1 MCKSELTG
9 VGWEGGG
16 KRMTGMCERNWPGR
30 ADGERSRGLG
40 VSKYQTGD
48 GHMTNA
54 ARPDLSSKSCGSARA
69 RATDRR

>member
-1 MCKSELTG
+1 
-9 VGWEGGG
+9 
-16 KRMTGMCERNWPGR
+16 MTGMCERNWPDR

-48 GHMTNA
+48 GHVTNA
-54 ARPDLSSKSCGSARA
+54 ASPDLSSKTCGSARA